1 MIVYKQGYEVCEFW
15 KNLIQRD
22 LYLEQGM
29 VQVDMHDVGGGG
41 LCCVVLCCIMLCC
54 ESFLYQVSRQSASL
68 VSWVQQ

>member
-41 LCCVVLCCIMLCC
+41 LCCVVM
-54 ESFLYQVSRQSASL
+54 
-68 VSWVQQ
+68 